1 MSTTEPNC
9 EKGMEEDAARGIV
22 ADVEVRT
29 VGDVEVRTV
38 GDVETESVSEA
49 LSRREV
55 VGSCSKVSLT
65 MPESLSELLPQLAA
79 SRPMAASRLV
89 IRMRF
94 GSAQ

>member
-22 ADVEVRT
+22 A
-29 VGDVEVRTV
+29 DVEVRTV

-79 SRPMAASRLV
+79 SRAMAASRLA